1 MTLPGRFLEISIHSP
16 DVRASLDFY
25 TRMGLVEAEPGDVWD
40 HHYAVVSDG
49 RIALGLHGYEF
60 VSPALCWVLPGI
72 AAFAPTLDEAGI
84 ELQFVKT
91 GYEEFNELGYL
102 DPDGQMLT
110 VLEARTYS
118 PSGEAPKPACGF
130 FSEYRYPVH
139 DLDASVTFW
148 EQQGFVATGRQQAP
162 QAQVSLTSDGID
174 LCLFIASKR
183 EKPTLVFEAVDLEQA
198 ADKLRSARLAPTA
211 SDDPVRGVPAL
222 TISAPEKT
230 PIVIV
235 QASEPL
241 IYS

>member
-16 DVRASLDFY
+16 DVRTSLDFY
-25 TRMGLVEAEPGDVWD
+25 RRMGLVEAEPGDIWH

-49 RIALGLHGYEF
+49 RVALGLHGYEF
-60 VSPALCWVLPGI
+60 ASPALCWVLPGI
-72 AAFAPTLDEAGI
+72 AAFAPALTAAGI

-139 DLDASVTFW
+139 DLNRSVTFW
-148 EQQGFVATGRQQAP
+148 EQQGFVATGWQEEP
-162 QAQVSLTSDGID
+162 QPQVSLTSDGID
-174 LCLFIASKR
+174 LSLYIASRR
-183 EKPTLVFEAVDLEQA
+183 EKPALVFEAADLERA
-198 ADKLRSARLAPTA
+198 ADELDSARLDPLA

-222 TISAPEKT
+222 TITAPENT
-230 PIVIV
+230 TIVVV
-235 QASEPL
+235 QSS
-241 IYS
+241 I

>member
-1 MTLPGRFLEISIHSP
+1 LPGRFLEISIHSP

-25 TRMGLVEAEPGDVWD
+25 RQMGLVEAEPGDIWN

-60 VSPALCWVLPGI
+60 DSPALCWVLPGI
-72 AAFAPTLDEAGI
+72 ASFAPRLTEAGI
-84 ELQFVKT
+84 KLQFVKT

-118 PSGEAPKPACGF
+118 PSGEIPRPACGF
-130 FSEYRYPVH
+130 FSEYRYPVD
-139 DLDASVTFW
+139 DLDKSVVFW
-148 EQQGFVATGRQQAP
+148 EQQGFVATDWHETPLPR
-162 QAQVSLTSDGID
+162 VSLTSDGID
-174 LCLFIASKR
+174 LNLFVAARR
-183 EKPTLVFEAVDLEQA
+183 EKPTLVFEAVDLEKV
-198 ADKLRSARLAPTA
+198 ADELRLARLDPIA

-222 TISAPEKT
+222 TLTSPEET

-235 QASEPL
+235 PAS
-241 IYS
+241 I